1 MRLTG
6 FRAPFLSSSTHKLL
20 SKSFNTPLC
29 RFLPL
34 PLNGGAAI
42 LPRRSLCFKTAS
54 GDTLLSGS
62 TAGNLPAEVALT
74 SEKLVRSMGLLQSTA
89 VNMLNMIG
97 VGPFITIG
105 LILSAMGG
113 PQAIL
118 GWVLGALFS
127 ICDGMVYAELGAAMP
142 GAGGAYIY
150 FHEAFNPRTWGNLI
164 SFLFLWETIFTAPLS
179 ISAACVG
186 FAEYSHYFF
195 PNTNHAVVAAL
206 AAGVCVLI
214 TFLLYRPIKAV
225 GRLSIIILAV
235 VLAAMFWIIV
245 SGVIHMNAHMAF
257 DFPPGAFH
265 PSKAFFYGL
274 ASATL
279 IAMYNYGGYNNITYL
294 GGEVKDPTR
303 NIPRAIVLS
312 VLFVAVLYLFMS
324 VVIIGTIPWRDAVV
338 SHAVVS
344 EFIGKLHGARAASI
358 MTGLILAATF
368 GGIFVLSLGYSRI
381 LYAAGAEGNF
391 FQVFGRV
398 HPQGHFP
405 TVSLLAINTLA
416 IPLCWFSLERLV
428 SALMIIQI
436 VFQFVP
442 QVLAIFAIRIYRKE
456 IPRPYGMRLYPAP
469 ALVALIGW
477 IYVAATPEQRQY
489 LGSALVLLVLGLGAY
504 FLRARAVRSWPL
516 SQKVHGRQPTA

>member
-1 MRLTG
+1 L
-6 FRAPFLSSSTHKLL
+6 PESS
-20 SKSFNTPLC
+20 
-29 RFLPL
+29 
-34 PLNGGAAI
+34 AA
-42 LPRRSLCFKTAS
+42 
-54 GDTLLSGS
+54 
-62 TAGNLPAEVALT
+62 NLPPEVAYT
-74 SEKLVRSMGLLQSTA
+74 SEKLVRGMGLVQSTA

-118 GWVLGALFS
+118 GWFLGALFS

-150 FHEAFNPRTWGNLI
+150 FREAFNARTWGSLI

-195 PNTNHAVVAAL
+195 PGMNHGAVGMIAAS
-206 AAGVCVLI
+206 VCALI
-214 TFLLYRPIKAV
+214 TFLLYRPIRTV
-225 GRLSIIILAV
+225 GQLSVIMLAV
-235 VLAAMFWIIV
+235 VLVAMFWVIV
-245 SGVIHMNAHMAF
+245 SGVVHMNTAMAF

-265 PSKAFFYGL
+265 LSKAFFYGL

-279 IAMYNYGGYNNITYL
+279 IAMYNYGGYSNITYL
-294 GGEVKDPTR
+294 GGEVKNPTR

-312 VLFVAVLYLFMS
+312 VLVVAVLYLLMS
-324 VVIIGTIPWRDAVV
+324 VVIIGTIPWRDAAV
-338 SHAVVS
+338 SHAAVS
-344 EFIGKLHGARAASI
+344 EFIGKLYGSRAASV
-358 MTGLILAATF
+358 MTGLILAATL
-368 GGIFVLSLGYSRI
+368 GGIFTLSLGYSRI

-398 HPQGHFP
+398 DPEGRFP
-405 TVSLLAINTLA
+405 TVSLLAIAALA
-416 IPLCWFSLERLV
+416 IPMCWFSLERLV

-442 QVLAIFAIRIYRKE
+442 QVIAIFAIRIYRKE
-456 IPRPYGMRLYPAP
+456 IVRPYGMWLYPIP
-469 ALVALIGW
+469 GMIALVGW
-477 IYVAATPEQRQY
+477 IYVAATPDQRQY
-489 LGSALVLLVLGLGAY
+489 LGSALVLLAFGLAA
-504 FLRARAVRSWPL
+504 FLMRARAVRLWPFSEL
-516 SQKVHGRQPTA
+516 APSSAESTSRGR